1 MYDIYYIEKIA
12 DNLGIKIKKNYG
24 KIYLTRIIGN
34 QNGIYYMEKVRNP
47 IYTKR

>member
-12 DNLGIKIKKNYG
+12 DKLGIKIKKNNK

-34 QNGIYYMEKVRNP
+34 SKIYYIEKVRNP

>member
-1 MYDIYYIEKIA
+1 MYDIYYIKKIA

-24 KIYLTRIIGN
+24 KIYLTRTIGN
-34 QNGIYYMEKVRNP
+34 SEIHYLEKVRNP

>member
-24 KIYLTRIIGN
+24 KIYLTRTIGN
-34 QNGIYYMEKVRNP
+34 SEIYYIEKVKNP

>member
-1 MYDIYYIEKIA
+1 MYDIYYIQKIA
-12 DNLGIKIKKNYG
+12 DKLGIKIKKNIK

-34 QNGIYYMEKVRNP
+34 PKGIHYIEKVRNP